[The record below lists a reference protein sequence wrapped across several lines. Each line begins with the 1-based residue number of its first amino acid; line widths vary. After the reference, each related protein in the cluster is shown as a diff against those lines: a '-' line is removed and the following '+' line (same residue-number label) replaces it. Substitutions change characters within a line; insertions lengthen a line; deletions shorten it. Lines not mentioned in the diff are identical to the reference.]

1 MRVLI
6 LFFKYISI
14 FCYSIFFLKFFS
26 WQNFDRSELLQL
38 GMTKSKQPST
48 KPASNKHQQ
57 IIVRGAR
64 MHNLKNISV
73 AIPRGQLTVITGLS
87 GSGKSSL
94 AFDTLYAE
102 GQRRYVESLSSYA
115 RQFLGRHDKPDVESI
130 EGISPAIAIEQKV
143 TGSSARSTVGTVTE
157 IYDYVK
163 LLFARVGKTFS
174 PISGKE
180 VTRHTVADVVNWM
193 IAQGVDSRL
202 TVLTAERNVEQ
213 LQKQIQ
219 LWSAQGYTRLYK
231 DGDIIE
237 LQECHDKNGEV
248 ALVIDRVVI
257 TSDEDDAVRMADS
270 VAAAFEEG
278 RGQCGILNHGTQT
291 LTHFTSS
298 FTADGLKFEEPSV
311 NLFTFNNPFG
321 ACKTCE
327 GFGSIIGIDEQLVM
341 PNQTLSVYQDAVL
354 CWRGETMS
362 EWKHNFIKTSAKFK
376 FPVHRPIHEL
386 SREQRNLLWAGN
398 NEVAGIQDFFRF
410 LESESY
416 KIQYRVM
423 LSRYRGKTECPDCS
437 GTRLRKDANYVKVD
451 GMDISTLVKMQ
462 IGECLNFF
470 SNVKLNVH
478 DQKIAGRVLIE
489 IKNRLEF
496 LCNVGL
502 QYLTLNRLSSTLS
515 GGESQR
521 IQLATSLGSALVGST
536 YILDEPSIGL
546 HARDTQQLIEV
557 LHDLKK
563 QGNTVVVVE
572 HDEEIMR
579 SADHIIDL
587 GPEAGI
593 MGGEVGFEGKASSL
607 IKSSTLTGQYL
618 SGKLKIHRRTR
629 QLKTTDCIE
638 VVGARENSLK
648 NIHVKFP
655 LHGLI
660 VVCGVSGSGKSTL
673 VRNILYPALQRELG
687 AIPSEKLGK
696 FDKLSGAIR
705 SITAVEF
712 IDQNPIGRSTRSNP
726 VTYLKAYDEI
736 RQLFASVPLAKQRGY
751 TAGNF
756 SFNVQGGRCE
766 ACEGEGVQT
775 ITMQFMADIR
785 LKCEECHGRRFQS
798 DILEVLYK
806 EKSISDVLEM
816 TVDEAVPFFDGDKA
830 IHKSLVEKLKA
841 LVDVG
846 MGYVALGQ
854 SSSTLSG
861 GEAQRI
867 KLASFLIKGS
877 TNRHTLFIFDE
888 PTTGLHFHDVNKLLL
903 AFQALIDKGHSIIAV
918 EHQQDVIRCA
928 DWVIELGPEGGQ
940 AGGNVIYE
948 GKPENIKSS
957 TPTGK
962 SLQ

>member
-1 MRVLI
+1 MAKSKLTSSGTT
-6 LFFKYISI
+6 LKTEKYI
-14 FCYSIFFLKFFS
+14 
-26 WQNFDRSELLQL
+26 
-38 GMTKSKQPST
+38 T
-48 KPASNKHQQ
+48 
-57 IIVRGAR
+57 VRGAR

-73 AIPRGQLTVITGLS
+73 TIPRGKLTVITGLS

-115 RQFLGRHDKPDVESI
+115 RQFLGRHDKPDVDSI

-163 LLFARVGKTFS
+163 LLFARIGKTFS

-180 VTRHTVADVVNWM
+180 VTRQSVADVVNWM
-193 IAQGVDSRL
+193 VAQGVGSRL
-202 TVLTAERNVEQ
+202 SLLSAIVEVEN

-219 LWSAQGYTRLYK
+219 LWSAQGFTRLYK
-231 DGDIIE
+231 DGEIIE
-237 LQECHDKNGEV
+237 LEECAAKKGSV
-248 ALVIDRVVI
+248 GLVIDRIVI
-257 TSDEDDAVRMADS
+257 NEDDDDAVRMADS
-270 VAAAFEEG
+270 VSSAFEEG
-278 RGQCGILNHGTQT
+278 QGHCVVLHHGNNS
-291 LTHFTSS
+291 LTSFSSS
-298 FTADGLKFEEPSV
+298 FTADGLKFDEPTV
-311 NLFTFNNPFG
+311 NLFTFNNPYG

-327 GFGSIIGIDEQLVM
+327 GFGSIIGIDDQLVI
-341 PNQTLSVYQDAVL
+341 PNQSLSLYQDAVV

-362 EWKHNFIKTSAKFK
+362 EWKHSFIRTSAKYK

-386 SREQRNLLWAGN
+386 SEDQLNLLWEGN
-398 NEVAGIQDFFRF
+398 RDVNGIRDFFRF

-423 LSRYRGKTECPDCS
+423 LSRYRGKTECPDCK

-451 GMDISTLVKMQ
+451 GMDISTLVRMQ
-462 IGECLNFF
+462 IGDCYDFF
-470 SNVKLNVH
+470 RSIKLSSH
-478 DQKIAGRVLIE
+478 DLKVAGRILIE
-489 IKNRLEF
+489 IKSRLEF

-546 HARDTQQLIEV
+546 HARDTERLIHV
-557 LHDLKK
+557 LHNLKN

-579 SADHIIDL
+579 SADYIIDL

-593 MGGEVGFEGKASSL
+593 LGGTVVYEGHPRGLVRSNT
-607 IKSSTLTGQYL
+607 ITGNYL
-618 SGKLKIHRRTR
+618 NGKLQIRRR
-629 QLKTTDCIE
+629 SRHLKPSDCIE
-638 VVGARENSLK
+638 VIGAREHSLK
-648 NIHVKFP
+648 NVHVKFP
-655 LHGLI
+655 LHGLV

-673 VRNILYPALQRELG
+673 VKRILYPALQRDLG
-687 AIPSEKLGK
+687 GIPSERMGK
-696 FDKLSGAIR
+696 FDSLGGAVQSLSN
-705 SITAVEF
+705 VEF
-712 IDQNPIGRSTRSNP
+712 VDQNPIGRSTRSNP

-736 RQLFASVPLAKQRGY
+736 RQLFAAVPLAKQRGY
-751 TAGNF
+751 SAGNF

-766 ACEGEGVQT
+766 ACEGEGYQT
-775 ITMQFMADIR
+775 ISMQFMADIR
-785 LKCEECHGRRFQS
+785 LVCEDCKGKRFQDS
-798 DILEVLYK
+798 ILEVLYNG
-806 EKSISDVLEM
+806 KSISDVLAM
-816 TVDEAVPFFDGDKA
+816 TVDEAAIFFAGEKA
-830 IHKSLVEKLKA
+830 ILKSLVEKLKA
-841 LVDVG
+841 LQEVG

-877 TNRHTLFIFDE
+877 GSRHTLFIFDE
-888 PTTGLHFHDVNKLLL
+888 PTTGLHFHDINKLLI
-903 AFQALIDKGHSIIAV
+903 AFQALIDRGHSIIAV
-918 EHQQDVIRCA
+918 EHQPDVIRAA

-940 AGGNVIYE
+940 NGGYVVYE
-948 GKPENIKSS
+948 GSPDNMKHS
-957 TPTGK
+957 TATGNFMK
-962 SLQ
+962 A

>member
-1 MRVLI
+1 
-6 LFFKYISI
+6 
-14 FCYSIFFLKFFS
+14 
-26 WQNFDRSELLQL
+26 
-38 GMTKSKQPST
+38 
-48 KPASNKHQQ
+48 
-57 IIVRGAR
+57 
-64 MHNLKNISV
+64 
-73 AIPRGQLTVITGLS
+73 
-87 GSGKSSL
+87 
-94 AFDTLYAE
+94 
-102 GQRRYVESLSSYA
+102 YVESLSSYA
-115 RQFLGRHDKPDVESI
+115 RQFLGRHDKPDVDSI
-130 EGISPAIAIEQKV
+130 DGISPAIAIEQKV
-143 TGSSARSTVGTVTE
+143 TGGSARSTVGTVTE

-163 LLFARVGKTFS
+163 LLFARIGRTYS

-202 TVLTAERNVEQ
+202 TVLTAILKVEE

-219 LWSAQGYTRLYK
+219 LWTAQGYTRLYK
-231 DGDIIE
+231 DGEIIE
-237 LQECHDKNGEV
+237 LEECKDKKGEV
-248 ALVIDRVVI
+248 ALVIDRIVI
-257 TSDEDDAVRMADS
+257 TADEDDAVRLADS
-270 VAAAFEEG
+270 VSSAFEEG
-278 RGQCGILNHGTQT
+278 QGHCSVLHHGTNA
-291 LTHFTSS
+291 LTFFSSS
-298 FTADGLKFEEPSV
+298 FTADGIKFEEPSV

-327 GFGSIIGIDEQLVM
+327 GFGSIIGIDEQLVI

-362 EWKHNFIKTSAKFK
+362 EWKHNFIRTSAKFK

-386 SREQRNLLWAGN
+386 SAEQNTLLWEGN
-398 NEVAGIQDFFRF
+398 KEVAGIRDFFRF

-423 LSRYRGKTECPDCS
+423 LSRYRGKTACPDCE

-451 GMDISTLVKMQ
+451 GMDISTLVRMQ
-462 IGECLNFF
+462 IGDCLNFF
-470 SNVKLNVH
+470 RRIKINSH
-478 DQKIAGRVLIE
+478 EQKVAGRILIE

-546 HARDTQQLIEV
+546 HARDTERLIDM

-587 GPEAGI
+587 GPEAGVN
-593 MGGEVGFEGKASSL
+593 GGAVVYEGNAQGL
-607 IKSSTLTGQYL
+607 VKSSTLNAQYL
-618 SGKLKIHRRTR
+618 NSKLQIQRKAR
-629 QLKTTDCIE
+629 QLKPSDCIE
-638 VVGARENSLK
+638 IVGAREHSLK

-655 LHGLI
+655 LHGLV

-687 AIPSEKLGK
+687 GIPSEKIGK
-696 FDKLSGAIR
+696 FDKLGGDFHSVY
-705 SITAVEF
+705 AVEF
-712 IDQNPIGRSTRSNP
+712 VDQNPIGRSTRSNP

-736 RQLFASVPLAKQRGY
+736 RQLFASMPLARQRSY

-785 LKCEECHGRRFQS
+785 LMCEECNGKRFQS

-806 EKSISDVLEM
+806 EKSISDVLAM
-816 TVDEAVPFFDGDKA
+816 TVDEAVIFFDGDKA

-841 LVDVG
+841 LQEVG

-867 KLASFLIKGS
+867 KLASFLIKGNIS
-877 TNRHTLFIFDE
+877 RHTLFIFDE
-888 PTTGLHFHDVNKLLL
+888 PTTGLHFHDVNKLLM

-928 DWVIELGPEGGQ
+928 DWVIELGPEGGN
-940 AGGNVIYE
+940 AGGNIIFE
-948 GKPENIKSS
+948 GKPDDMKDS

-962 SLQ
+962 SLK

>member
-1 MRVLI
+1 MA
-6 LFFKYISI
+6 
-14 FCYSIFFLKFFS
+14 
-26 WQNFDRSELLQL
+26 
-38 GMTKSKQPST
+38 KSKQKSV
-48 KPASNKHQQ
+48 SNESKT
-57 IIVRGAR
+57 INTITLRGAR

-73 AIPRGQLTVITGLS
+73 AIPRGKLTVITGLS

-115 RQFLGRHDKPDVESI
+115 RQFLGRHDKPDVDSI

-163 LLFARVGKTFS
+163 LLFARVGRTYS

-193 IAQGVDSRL
+193 MAQGTGSRL
-202 TVLTAERNVEQ
+202 TVLTAIRKIDD
-213 LQKQIQ
+213 LQRQIK
-219 LWSAQGYTRLYK
+219 LWSAQGYTRLYVHHEIMELESCNDK
-231 DGDIIE
+231 KGD
-237 LQECHDKNGEV
+237 V
-248 ALVIDRVVI
+248 ALVIDRIVI
-257 TSDEDDAVRMADS
+257 TNDDDDAVRLADS
-270 VAAAFEEG
+270 VSSAFEEG
-278 RGQCGILNHGTQT
+278 QGQCAVLHHGTNA
-291 LTHFTSS
+291 LTFFSSS
-298 FTADGLKFEEPSV
+298 FTADGIKFEEPSV

-327 GFGSIIGIDEQLVM
+327 GFGSIIGIDEQLVI

-362 EWKHNFIKTSAKFK
+362 EWKHNFIRTSAKYK

-386 SREQRNLLWAGN
+386 SAEQHLLLWDGN
-398 NEVAGIQDFFRF
+398 HEVSGIRDFFRF

-423 LSRYRGKTECPDCS
+423 LSRYRGKTECPDCK

-451 GMDISTLVKMQ
+451 GMDISTLVRMQ
-462 IGECLNFF
+462 MGDSLKFF
-470 SNVKLNVH
+470 QNVKLTAH
-478 DQKIAGRVLIE
+478 EQKVAGRILFE

-546 HARDTQQLIEV
+546 HARDTERLIDV

-587 GPEAGI
+587 GPEAGVN
-593 MGGEVGFEGKASSL
+593 GGEVVYEGMAAG
-607 IKSSTLTGQYL
+607 IVKSNSLTGQYL
-618 SGKLKIHRRTR
+618 GRKLQIHRKAR
-629 QLKTTDCIE
+629 QLKSADYIE
-638 VVGARENSLK
+638 VIGARENSLK
-648 NIHVKFP
+648 NIDVKFP
-655 LHGLI
+655 LHGLV

-687 AIPSEKLGK
+687 GIPSEKIGK
-696 FDKLSGAIR
+696 FDKLGGDYHSVF
-705 SITAVEF
+705 SVEF
-712 IDQNPIGRSTRSNP
+712 VDQNPIGRSTRSNP

-736 RQLFASVPLAKQRGY
+736 RQLFAALPLARQRGY
-751 TAGNF
+751 TPGNF

-775 ITMQFMADIR
+775 ISMQFMADIR
-785 LKCEECHGRRFQS
+785 LKCEECNGKRFQS
-798 DILEVLYK
+798 DLLEVLYK
-806 EKSISDVLEM
+806 EKSISDVLAM
-816 TVDEAVPFFDGDKA
+816 TVDEAVPFFEGEKA
-830 IHKSLVEKLKA
+830 IHKSLVEKLMA
-841 LVDVG
+841 LQEVG
-846 MGYVALGQ
+846 MGYVSLGQ

-867 KLASFLIKGS
+867 KLASFLIKGNAS
-877 TNRHTLFIFDE
+877 RHTLFIFDE
-888 PTTGLHFHDVNKLLL
+888 PTTGLHFHDVNKLLG
-903 AFQALIDKGHSIIAV
+903 AFQALIDRGHSIIAV

-940 AGGNVIYE
+940 AGGYIIYE
-948 GKPENIKSS
+948 GRPDKMRSS

-962 SLQ
+962 CLR